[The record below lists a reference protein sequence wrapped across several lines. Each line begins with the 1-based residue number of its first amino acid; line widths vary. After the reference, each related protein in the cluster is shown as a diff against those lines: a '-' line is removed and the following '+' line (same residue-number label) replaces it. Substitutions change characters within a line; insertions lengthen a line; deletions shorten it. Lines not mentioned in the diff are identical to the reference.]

1 MSCGVVV
8 AGGGPAGIS
17 VATVLGRAPA
27 PGRCKSMG
35 DRLETH
41 EWSYNLWSTVSS
53 LDSQT
58 NSVVRMTL
66 LGVFA

>member
-1 MSCGVVV
+1 MYSQQRSTG
-8 AGGGPAGIS
+8 AASLADTQLP
-17 VATVLGRAPA
+17 R
-27 PGRCKSMG
+27 
-35 DRLETH
+35 
-41 EWSYNLWSTVSS
+41 SYNLPSTVSS